1 MALYGIPWMVFGIQH
16 FMYASFVKDLV
27 PAYVPV
33 RIFWVYF
40 TAVAMI
46 AAGVSFII
54 RRQVQLAA
62 FLLSCMLLLF
72 ILLLHPLLLAKEP
85 QVGMHW
91 TRVMQDTA
99 IMGAALG
106 LAIVWGR
113 RSGKEG
119 PVLASGKEEPVP
131 VRKMDGTRGW
141 RAWLASPKASVIAR
155 YCYALP
161 LVVLGAQHFTHNAF
175 VTAKVPGYFPLKDIF
190 DYLIGIM
197 LMAAAYG
204 ILFTVRIGWTCTR
217 LGVILM
223 LLLLLY
229 HVPLLA
235 ADVYAAVE
243 WTGAMLDLALAAGA
257 FIIAETAGP

>member
-1 MALYGIPWMVFGIQH
+1 MRTYLLPLVMALFGIPWIVFGIQH
-16 FMYASFVKDLV
+16 FMYASFVRELV
-27 PAYVPV
+27 PAYIPV

-46 AAGVSFII
+46 AAGISFII

-85 QVGMHW
+85 QAGMHW
-91 TRVMQDTA
+91 TRVLQDTA

-106 LAIVWGR
+106 LAIVCGR
-113 RSGKEG
+113 RIGKG
-119 PVLASGKEEPVP
+119 GFV
-131 VRKMDGTRGW
+131 
-141 RAWLASPKASVIAR
+141 WLASPKASVIAR

-175 VTAKVPGYFPLKDIF
+175 VTAKIPDYFPLKDIF

-197 LMAAAYG
+197 LIAAAYG

-223 LLLLLY
+223 LLLLL
-229 HVPLLA
+229 HHIPLLA
-235 ADVYAAVE
+235 ANVYAGAE
-243 WTGAMLDLALAAGA
+243 WTGTMLDLALAAGA
-257 FIIAETAGP
+257 FIIGETAGGDSLRKVS